1 MTTVVLEIPPLTL
14 KPDESP
20 WQNKE
25 VTFLVNIPIAL
36 NQQGT
41 QKEKFTVFRYENEG
55 YENFLIWKRAL
66 EAFIDEA
73 NLLAQPAQKFKFVTR
88 ALMGATKDEWKQTNT
103 RALSTL
109 SRKLIFRNTQ
119 LRHRLSSRKG
129 QINGRDESQGLDCPH

>member
-88 ALMGATKDEWKQTNT
+88 ALMGATKDEWKQVTQG
-103 RALSTL
+103 
-109 SRKLIFRNTQ
+109 RNTADQ
-119 LRHRLSSRKG
+119 DQYTSAVNAFTKVNLPEHPAKASIIFKKRP
-129 QINGRDESQGLDCPH
+129 N